1 MSLLFLVMLL
11 CLMDDQQATQ
21 LIFPVT
27 GKYAE
32 QAAAQEKQVPEIIP
46 DDYYVVMFTASY
58 CGPCRV
64 YKDSGKLDQ
73 LKAAGYPATLIDIQ
87 QNSSFYYGAVPKFWI
102 CKNKKRVH
110 EFSTGT
116 IPPDVIL
123 QKIRDLKEK
132 EK

>member
-1 MSLLFLVMLL
+1 MSLIFLVMLL

-32 QAAAQEKQVPEIIP
+32 QAAVQEKQVLEIKP
-46 DDYYVVMFTASY
+46 DYYVVMFTASY
-58 CGPCRV
+58 CGPCRD

-87 QNSSFYYGAVPKFWI
+87 QDSSFYYGAVPKFWI
-102 CKNKKRVH
+102 CKNKQRVH
-110 EFSTGT
+110 EFPAGT

-123 QKIRDLKEK
+123 RKIRDLKEK